1 MATLTTLVAT
11 GQTPVMAQTVGGN
24 TTKVAMDAP
33 SLHKVVGS
41 DKLQETVD
49 KAKKLGLTVTDA
61 EDVRGVAKSEAEITT
76 KSEVKF
82 LKKKQ
87 KLIQTLKTI
96 KL

>member
-11 GQTPVMAQTVGGN
+11 GQPAVMAQTEGGN

-49 KAKKLGLTVTDA
+49 KAKKN
-61 EDVRGVAKSEAEITT
+61 
-76 KSEVKF
+76 
-82 LKKKQ
+82 
-87 KLIQTLKTI
+87 
-96 KL
+96 